1 MICLLAFPATIFATP
16 DSKQSKIRRLKNQVD
31 SIDRQVEVFDEDYL
45 QARIKLNKTRNK
57 VFLNSGQLKK
67 NRSRLAFSKKV
78 LQKRI
83 RSMYINDEQSSIG
96 FIFETKTF
104 NELITNLDFMNR
116 VSKSDTQLAN
126 KIFRLTRKNERTKRN
141 LAQNLKTESS
151 LVNTLG
157 RKKAAIAAE
166 LKRKRMMIRGLESD
180 LRTYARAQERQR
192 LQIAQQQTAESQPT
206 PSYAQPVLAPT
217 NAPRS
222 SVVQIAM
229 KYLGRPYRWAA
240 AGPNMF
246 DCSGLT
252 MYVYAQIG
260 VGLPHSSR
268 AQARMG
274 QFVPR
279 GALQPGDLLFSGSPI
294 HHVGIY
300 IGGGRMIS
308 APQTGDVVKISPL
321 RSTYNTARRI

>member
-1 MICLLAFPATIFATP
+1 MLAFPAIIFATP
-16 DSKQSKIRRLKNQVD
+16 TSKQSKISRLKNQVD
-31 SIDRQVEVFDEDYL
+31 SIDRQVEVLDEDFL
-45 QARIKLNKTRNK
+45 QAKIKLNKTHKK
-57 VFLNSGQLKK
+57 VFLNSAQLRK
-67 NRSRLAFSKKV
+67 NRSRLAFSRKV

-83 RSMYINDEQSSIG
+83 RSMYINDERSSIG

-104 NELITNLDFMNR
+104 NELITNLDFINR
-116 VSKSDTQLAN
+116 VSKNDTELAN
-126 KIFRLTRKNERTKRN
+126 KIFHLTRKNEKTKRN
-141 LAQNLKTESS
+141 LAKNLETESA
-151 LVNTLG
+151 LVNTLS
-157 RKKAAIAAE
+157 RKKTAIKAG
-166 LKRKRMMIRGLESD
+166 LRRKRMMISGLESD
-180 LRTYARAQERQR
+180 LRAYTRAQERRR
-192 LQIAQQQTAESQPT
+192 LQLAQSQAPKSQP
-206 PSYAQPVLAPT
+206 SRVAQPVVMPT

-252 MYVYAQIG
+252 MYVYAQAGI
-260 VGLPHSSR
+260 GLPHSSR
-268 AQARMG
+268 AQSGMG

-279 GALQPGDLLFSGSPI
+279 SALQSGDLVFSGSPI

-321 RSTYNTARRI
+321 RSTYNTARRL

>member
-1 MICLLAFPATIFATP
+1 MLVFPVSVLATP
-16 DSKQSKIRRLKNQVD
+16 GSNRAKLARLKNQVD
-31 SIDRQVEVFDEDYL
+31 SIDRQIEILDEDFL
-45 QARIKLNKTRNK
+45 GAKLKLDKTRNK
-57 VFLNSGQLKK
+57 VFLNSRQLKSNTRK
-67 NRSRLAFSKKV
+67 LSFSKKV

-83 RSMYINDEQSSIG
+83 RSMYINNEQTSIG

-104 NELITNLDFMNR
+104 NELITNLDFISR
-116 VSKSDTQLAN
+116 VGESDTRLVN
-126 KIFRLTRKNERTKRN
+126 KIFHLTKKNERNKRN
-141 LAQNLKTESS
+141 LANNLKIQTA
-151 LVNTLG
+151 LVNKLAQ
-157 RKKAAIAAE
+157 KKTAINAE
-166 LKRKRMMIRGLESD
+166 MSRKRSLIGGLESD
-180 LRTYARAQERQR
+180 LRTYARAQERRR
-192 LQIAQQQTAESQPT
+192 LQLARTQAPESQQRSVQPV
-206 PSYAQPVLAPT
+206 AQPIVMPT

-252 MYVYAQIG
+252 MYVYAQVG

-268 AQARMG
+268 AQSQLG

-279 GALQPGDLLFSGSPI
+279 GALKPGDLVFSGRPI

-300 IGGGRMIS
+300 IGGGRMVS

-321 RSTYNTARRI
+321 RSTYNTARRP